1 MSTPTSEQ
9 IQQVQKNLA
18 NLISLNNYLL
28 EGGNMRIENAFT
40 LLSMNDDTDPGIDVG
55 ANLLDSAFLMAGDL
69 FPGGVIAAT
78 FACAVV
84 ANYTTVTPPSLLG
97 TASNL
102 LDRFQ
107 LTNYQFNS
115 DLEMFHSNVEQY
127 WDVVYGGSVVNAFG
141 TTPVS
146 GSLSDLANVVIPGP
160 DDEGFQN
167 LVNILVYGTD
177 QVVWFTLL
185 KNYYI
190 QTAPIAGGGG
200 DYIPTTE
207 QEQQELNKWYPN
219 HPQEY
224 ATLMNEND
232 QTWIQGYVLQK
243 AKNDNISVN
252 AANYLFNNYYGDVL
266 NPDATQNT
274 YTKGLYAREMVYTGM
289 GLTVNQQQK
298 HGLF

>member
-1 MSTPTSEQ
+1 MATPTTEQ
-9 IQQVQKNLA
+9 IQQVQTNLA
-18 NLISLNNYLL
+18 NLISLNSALL

-40 LLSMNDDTDPGIDVG
+40 LVSMNDDTDPGINVG

-97 TASNL
+97 TASSL

-115 DLEMFHSNVEQY
+115 DLEMFNSNVEEY

-167 LVNILVYGTD
+167 LVNVLVYGTD

-185 KNYYI
+185 QNFQI
-190 QTAPIAGGGG
+190 ETEVVGGGG
-200 DYIPTTE
+200 ECDPTQE
-207 QEQQELNKWYPN
+207 QEQQVLNQYYAQS
-219 HPQEY
+219 PQPY
-224 ATLMNEND
+224 YTLSCEDGEGQLNSSALLKD
-232 QTWIQGYVLQK
+232 SQDDL
-243 AKNDNISVN
+243 SVD
-252 AANYLFNNYYGDVL
+252 AANYLFNNWYGDVA
-266 NPDATQNT
+266 NPSATQNT
-274 YTKGLYAREMVYTGM
+274 YTRGLYAREMVYTGM
-289 GLTVNQQQK
+289 GLTAVQSKK
-298 HGLF
+298 H

>member
-1 MSTPTSEQ
+1 MATPTTEQ
-9 IQQVQKNLA
+9 IQQVQTNLA
-18 NLISLNNYLL
+18 NLISLNSALL

-84 ANYTTVTPPSLLG
+84 ANYTTTTPPSLLG
-97 TASNL
+97 TASSL

-141 TTPVS
+141 STPVS

-185 KNYYI
+185 QNFQI
-190 QTAPIAGGGG
+190 VPEGVFGAGGPC
-200 DYIPTTE
+200 DLTQE
-207 QEQQELNKWYPN
+207 QEQQMLNPYYTQA
-219 HPQEY
+219 PQSY
-224 ATLMNEND
+224 FTLSCEDNESQLN
-232 QTWIQGYVLQK
+232 GSYLQK
-243 AKNDNISVN
+243 DSQDALSVD
-252 AANYLFNNYYGDVL
+252 AANYLFNNWYGDVL

-274 YTKGLYAREMVYTGM
+274 YTKGLYAREMVYTEM
-289 GLTVNQQQK
+289 GLTVTQPQK

>member
-1 MSTPTSEQ
+1 MATPTTEQ
-9 IQQVQKNLA
+9 IQQVQTNLA

-28 EGGNMRIENAFT
+28 EGGNIRIENAFT

-97 TASNL
+97 TVSNL

-185 KNYYI
+185 QNFQI
-190 QTAPIAGGGG
+190 GTLVVGGGG
-200 DYIPTTE
+200 ECNPTQE
-207 QEQQELNKWYPN
+207 QEQMVLNQYYSQS
-219 HPQEY
+219 PQLY
-224 ATLMNEND
+224 FTLSCEDGEN
-232 QTWIQGYVLQK
+232 QINGSYLQK
-243 AKNDNISVN
+243 DSQDDLSVD
-252 AANYLFNNYYGDVL
+252 AANYLFNNWCGDTP

-274 YTKGLYAREMVYTGM
+274 YTKGLYAREIVFTGM
-289 GLTVNQQQK
+289 GLAAVQPQK
-298 HGLF
+298 HR